1 MERFTIPYDFDGI
14 KYSFHIYIGIPC
26 TGLHPLKYQAA
37 WLKEERGGY
46 VPQDVMDSFEKLHKI
61 ALENNVSFE
70 ELCVYALGNEQRKKS
85 QGKLEDGVLREEGKP
100 LSKWI
105 IPGLMKGGTPP
116 KIPEDLLDEEVVI
129 LMNGQNV
136 SNEKVFAFL
145 QLTLRNIRAL
155 KEAIDRDD
163 SFMPSEFGTVLAAG
177 TGEPSDELR
186 AKMAAIYTESSIP
199 NV

>member
-1 MERFTIPYDFDGI
+1 MESFTIPCDFDGI

-26 TGLHPLKYQAA
+26 TELHPLKYQAA

-61 ALENNVSFE
+61 DLENNVSFE

-105 IPGLMKGGTPP
+105 IPG
-116 KIPEDLLDEEVVI
+116 
-129 LMNGQNV
+129 
-136 SNEKVFAFL
+136 
-145 QLTLRNIRAL
+145 
-155 KEAIDRDD
+155 
-163 SFMPSEFGTVLAAG
+163 
-177 TGEPSDELR
+177 
-186 AKMAAIYTESSIP
+186 
-199 NV
+199 